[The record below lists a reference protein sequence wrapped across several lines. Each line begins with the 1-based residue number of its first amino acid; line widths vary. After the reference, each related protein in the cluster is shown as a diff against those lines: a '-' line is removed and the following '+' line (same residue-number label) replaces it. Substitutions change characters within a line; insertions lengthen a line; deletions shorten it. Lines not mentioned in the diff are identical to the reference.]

1 MNEPITLTKRTRKPA
16 KPIKEDV
23 YAPLDS
29 IYRSARKC
37 KNYPA
42 ALKAIELCIKAKK
55 EALKQYAGRFNLQ
68 DLSDDELTEILSSF
82 ENEQ

>member
-1 MNEPITLTKRTRKPA
+1 MNETVTLTKKTRKA
-16 KPIKEDV
+16 TKSIKEDV

-29 IYRSARKC
+29 IYRSARKY

-55 EALKQYAGRFNLQ
+55 TALKQTSERLRLQ
-68 DLSDDELTEILSSF
+68 DLSDDELKEILTSF
-82 ENEQ
+82 ENEV

>member
-1 MNEPITLTKRTRKPA
+1 MNEPVTLTKRVRKST
-16 KPIKEDV
+16 KSIKEDV

-42 ALKAIELCIKAKK
+42 ALKAIELCLKAKK
-55 EALKQYAGRFNLQ
+55 AALKQRSTHFNLH
-68 DLSDDELTEILSSF
+68 DLSDDELKEILTSF
-82 ENEQ
+82 ENEL

>member
-1 MNEPITLTKRTRKPA
+1 MHETVTLTKKTRKPA
-16 KPIKEDV
+16 KSIKEDV

-42 ALKAIELCIKAKK
+42 ALKAIELCLKAKK
-55 EALKQYAGRFNLQ
+55 TALKQASERLSLQ
-68 DLSDDELTEILSSF
+68 DLSDDELKEILTSF
-82 ENEQ
+82 ENEV

>member
-1 MNEPITLTKRTRKPA
+1 MNETVAFTKKTRKPT
-16 KPIKEDV
+16 KSIKEDV

-55 EALKQYAGRFNLQ
+55 TALKQASERLSLQ
-68 DLSDDELTEILSSF
+68 DLSDDELKEILTSF
-82 ENEQ
+82 ENEV

>member
-1 MNEPITLTKRTRKPA
+1 MNETVNVTKKTRKST
-16 KPIKEDV
+16 KSIKEDV

-42 ALKAIELCIKAKK
+42 ALKAIELCLKAKK
-55 EALKQYAGRFNLQ
+55 TALKQASERFNLQ
-68 DLSDDELTEILSSF
+68 DLSDDELAEILKSF
-82 ENEQ
+82 ETEV

>member
-1 MNEPITLTKRTRKPA
+1 MNETVTPTKRVRKPA

-42 ALKAIELCIKAKK
+42 ALKAIELCLKAKK
-55 EALKQYAGRFNLQ
+55 VAIREKSSAINLH
-68 DLSDDELTEILSSF
+68 DLSDEELLDIIKSC
-82 ENEQ
+82 ENEG